1 MRRAAWLIA
10 ALAVALVVGVR
21 HRTVASEIRWRTH
34 GPTVGSSLLDRLRD
48 GGAL

>member
-10 ALAVALVVGVR
+10 ALAVALVVGVV
-21 HRTVASEIRWRTH
+21 RTVASEIRWRTH
-34 GPTVGSSLLDRLRD
+34 GPTVGSSLLDRFRD